1 MSALVTTQHALMPLA
16 ELREMASIMSG
27 SGMFGV
33 KDATQAMALMFIAQ
47 AEGRH
52 PATIAQEYDVIQ
64 GRPALKSQAT
74 LARFQAAGGSIRW
87 LRRSDSEC
95 AAVLSHPQGGD
106 CEIAWNLERASK
118 AGLTGKDNW
127 KKFPAQMLAARVVA
141 EGVRA
146 VFPACLNGLYIAEEV
161 QDMEP
166 RTPEYSVQPPASASP
181 AQASAAIANAQKA
194 ATAPKREANESDR
207 PDFDDRIKAA
217 GVRLGFE
224 AVIEVCVSHG
234 YDDPGQVLPKDFRNV
249 LNAIKEIEQSKT

>member
-1 MSALVTTQHALMPLA
+1 MTALVTTQHAPMPLA

-74 LARFQAAGGSIRW
+74 LARFQAAGGRIQW
-87 LRRSDSEC
+87 TKRSDTEC
-95 AAVLSHPQGGD
+95 SAVFSHPQGGD
-106 CEIAWNLERASK
+106 FEICWTLERASK

-127 KKFPAQMLAARVVA
+127 KKFPSQMLAARVVA

-166 RTPEYSVQPPASASP
+166 RTPEYSVQPPATATA
-181 AQASAAIANAQKA
+181 AQATEVMKNAQKQQATEDQKRA
-194 ATAPKREANESDR
+194 AFADA
-207 PDFDDRIKAA
+207 IKAA
-217 GVRLGFE
+217 CVRIGVERVL
-224 AVIEVCVSHG
+224 EVVQSHG
-234 YDDPGQVLPKDFRNV
+234 YDDPDQVQPKDFRPIV
-249 LNAIKEIEQSKT
+249 NAIKEIEAQPQQ